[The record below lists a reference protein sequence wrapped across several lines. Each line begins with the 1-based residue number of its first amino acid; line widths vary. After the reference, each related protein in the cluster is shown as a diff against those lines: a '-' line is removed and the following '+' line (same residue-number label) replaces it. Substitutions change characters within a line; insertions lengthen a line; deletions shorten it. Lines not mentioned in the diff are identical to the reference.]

1 MIQTPAPNPAPSPP
15 GEECFRHIVESLE
28 DCGIFTLDA
37 LGYIKSWNAGA
48 QRLLG
53 YPGVEIVGKHVSLL
67 YPAESLARG
76 ACAIALQVAEHD
88 GSASDEGWRLRQN
101 GSKLWVTVELSA
113 LRDDAGKPAGFAA
126 VLRDLSAREPGGDAL
141 RLSEERFRL
150 LVDNCKDYA
159 IFMLDVRGHVTTW
172 NLGAERIKGY
182 AAHEVLGRHF
192 SLFYPDSDVRAGKC
206 ERELELALKE
216 GRVEDE
222 GWRVRN
228 DGSHFWAS
236 VVLSAVHSREG
247 RLVGFAK
254 VTRDLTE
261 HKKAEGARLRLV
273 EMQQTNRLKDEF
285 LATISHEL
293 RTPLHAILGWAN
305 LLRERVQGAE
315 VVKAADTILRNAEA
329 QAHIIDDMLD
339 VSRIVT
345 GKFKLELKTADL
357 CALVR
362 ESLDV
367 VRPSAA
373 ARQVKL
379 SFEHDD
385 RTFQLI
391 ADPTRLSQV
400 IWNLLSNAVK
410 FTDPGG
416 SVVLRLSQRGALIEL
431 DVRDTGRGIDAE
443 FLPYVFDRFRQAEG
457 SAKRRFGGLGLG
469 LAIVRE
475 IVELHGGETWAE
487 SDGLGTGSAFHVR
500 LPVRAARPAS
510 DEERTSP
517 RTIREL
523 ILPSVRLDGLRV
535 LVVDDERDAR
545 ELLAELLEGRGAES
559 FSADCAEEARR
570 AIAIARPHVIIS
582 DIAMPEEDGYDFIR
596 SVRAL
601 ATQQGGTTPA
611 IALTAHARR
620 DDRVRALGAGFTS
633 YVQKPVDVEELIRL
647 VQNLGRPQPETP
659 PPD

>member
-1 MIQTPAPNPAPSPP
+1 VIQTPASNPAPSPP
-15 GEECFRHIVESLE
+15 AEECFRHIVESLE
-28 DCGIFTLDA
+28 DCGIFTLDR

-48 QRLLG
+48 RRLLG
-53 YPGVEIVGKHVSLL
+53 YSSAEIVGQHVSLL
-67 YPAESLARG
+67 YPPESLAHG
-76 ACAIALQVAEHD
+76 ACALALQVAEHD

-113 LRDDAGKPAGFAA
+113 LRDEAGKPAGFAA

-159 IFMLDVRGHVTTW
+159 IFMLDARGHVTTW

-206 ERELELALKE
+206 ERELQQALQD

-222 GWRVRN
+222 GWRVRS
-228 DGSHFWAS
+228 DGSRFWAS
-236 VVLSAVHSREG
+236 VVISAVHSREG

-261 HKKAEGARLRLV
+261 RKKAEEERLRLV
-273 EMQQTNRLKDEF
+273 QMQQTNRLKDEF

-305 LLRERVQGAE
+305 LLRERVQGPEAI
-315 VVKAADTILRNAEA
+315 KAAETILRNAEA
-329 QAHIIDDMLD
+329 QAHIIEDVLD
-339 VSRIVT
+339 VSRIIT

-357 CALVR
+357 SVLVR

-416 SVVLRLSQRGALIEL
+416 SVVVRLSQRGALIEIG
-431 DVRDTGRGIDAE
+431 VSDTGRGIDPE

-457 SAKRRFGGLGLG
+457 STKRRFGGLGLG

-487 SDGLGTGSAFHVR
+487 SDGLGKGSAFHVR
-500 LPVRAARPAS
+500 LPVRAVRPAA
-510 DEERTSP
+510 DEERASP

-523 ILPSVRLDGLRV
+523 VLPSVRLDGLRV
-535 LVVDDERDAR
+535 LVVDDEPDAR

-570 AIAIARPHVIIS
+570 ALAIARPHVIIS

-620 DDRVRALGAGFTS
+620 EDRVRALGAGFTS

-647 VQNLGRPQPETP
+647 VQNLGRPQPESAP
-659 PPD
+659 A

>member
-1 MIQTPAPNPAPSPP
+1 VIQTPAANPAPSPP
-15 GEECFRHIVESLE
+15 AEECFRHIVDSLE
-28 DCGIFTLDA
+28 DCGIFTLDR
-37 LGYIKSWNAGA
+37 LGCISSWNAGA
-48 QRLLG
+48 RRLLG
-53 YPGVEIVGKHVSLL
+53 YPSAEIVGRHVSML
-67 YPAESLARG
+67 YPPESLALG
-76 ACAIALQVAEHD
+76 ACALALQVAEHD
-88 GSASDEGWRLRQN
+88 GYASDEGWRLRQN
-101 GSKLWVTVELSA
+101 GSKLWVTVELRA
-113 LRDDAGKPAGFAA
+113 LRDDAGKLAGFAA

-182 AAHEVLGRHF
+182 AAHEILGRHF
-192 SLFYPDSDVRAGKC
+192 SQFYPDSDVRAGKC
-206 ERELELALKE
+206 ERELEQALQE

-222 GWRVRN
+222 GWRVRS
-228 DGSHFWAS
+228 DGSRFWAS
-236 VVLSAVHSREG
+236 VVISAVHSREG

-261 HKKAEGARLRLV
+261 RKRSEEERLRLV
-273 EMQQTNRLKDEF
+273 EMQQSNRLKDEF

-305 LLRERVQGAE
+305 LLRERVQGPEA
-315 VVKAADTILRNAEA
+315 VKAADTILRNAEA
-329 QAHIIDDMLD
+329 QSHIIDDVLD
-339 VSRIVT
+339 VSRIIT

-357 CALVR
+357 SALVR

-373 ARQVKL
+373 ARQVTL

-385 RTFQLI
+385 GSLSLI

-416 SVVLRLSQRGALIEL
+416 SVMVRLSQRGSLIEL
-431 DVRDTGRGIDAE
+431 VVRDTGRGIDAE

-457 SAKRRFGGLGLG
+457 STKRRFGGLGLG

-487 SDGLGTGSAFHVR
+487 SDGPGKGAAFHVH
-500 LPVRAARPAS
+500 LPVRAIRPAA
-510 DEERTSP
+510 DEELARP

-523 ILPSVRLDGLRV
+523 TLPTARLDGLRV
-535 LVVDDERDAR
+535 LVLDDEPDAR

-559 FSADCAEEARR
+559 FSADCAEAGRR
-570 AIAIARPHVIIS
+570 AMAIARPHVIIS

-601 ATQQGGTTPA
+601 STQQGGTTPA

-620 DDRVRALGAGFTS
+620 EDRARALGAGFNS

-647 VQNLGRPQPETP
+647 VHALGRPRPENVP
-659 PPD
+659 A